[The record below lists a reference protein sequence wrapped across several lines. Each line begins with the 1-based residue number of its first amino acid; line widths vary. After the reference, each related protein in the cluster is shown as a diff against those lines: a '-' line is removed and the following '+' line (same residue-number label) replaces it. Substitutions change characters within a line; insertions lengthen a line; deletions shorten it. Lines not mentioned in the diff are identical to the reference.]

1 MSSHGKRESL
11 RILVTGSS
19 GVLGRRIAPALEAL
33 GHRVVPF
40 DIREPDRG
48 APPLTHSHDV
58 RNLSAVQEAVEKVDG
73 VIHLAAVSR
82 VAPAEADPAHAHS
95 VNVEGTR
102 TVLEALRHGHSA
114 AWFIL
119 ASSREVYGE
128 PTVLPV
134 DENHRLNPKGVYGRT
149 KVEGE
154 QTVRKHAETEGRR
167 AVILRYTNVYGSPTD
182 YPERVIPSFV
192 TAALRGEPLEVR
204 GPDKLLDF
212 LHIDDAVGAVREAI
226 RCLEES
232 KGSGFDVFNIASG
245 RGITLGNL
253 AKKVIEATRSHSPVR
268 VASSMDWEISS
279 YVGNVAKAERVL
291 SWKPTV
297 EFDRG
302 LKELARETLRLR
314 AR

>member
-1 MSSHGKRESL
+1 M
-11 RILVTGSS
+11 RILVTGSR
-19 GVLGRRIAPALEAL
+19 GILGTALTHSLEAS
-33 GHRVVPF
+33 GHRVVSFGLP
-40 DIREPDRG
+40 
-48 APPLTHSHDV
+48 APPLAKVAPLPAEDV
-58 RNLSAVQEAVEKVDG
+58 RNPEAVIRAARGVDG
-73 VIHLAAVSR
+73 VIHLAAISR
-82 VAPAEADPAHAHS
+82 AEPAESDPMLAES
-95 VNVEGTR
+95 VNAGGTQI
-102 TVLEALRHGHSA
+102 VLEALNEASPH

-128 PTVLPV
+128 PDYLPV

-245 RGITLGNL
+245 QGITVGNL

-268 VASSMDWEISS
+268 VGSSMDWETSS